1 MIGQND
7 TDRFARGSGRPRVV
21 IVGGGFGGLWA
32 ARRLARSGRV
42 DVVLVDRNNYH
53 TFLPLLYQVAAAEIE
68 PEQIAY
74 PLRGVFRRQD
84 RVSVALAE
92 VRGVDGARR
101 VLHTDGPDIPY
112 DHLILAPGSLTSFFG
127 VPGAAEN
134 AYTLKSLED
143 AVRLRNHILACFERA
158 SLTEDPARRAALL
171 TFTVVGGGP
180 TGVEF
185 AGALAE
191 LVRTPLARDFPELA
205 GKTPARIVLLE
216 AADGLLTGFPEQL
229 RTYARDRLALMGV
242 EVRTKAGVAEVGPTD
257 VRLGDGMRIATC
269 TVAWTAGVRGHDVA
283 AAMGLPV
290 GRGGRVSVLPTLQ
303 VDGHPEIHVV
313 GDLSLPEGQ
322 NPPMIAPNATQ
333 QGRHAASNVLRLL
346 QGGKAKVFRYRD
358 KGAMATIGRQAAV
371 VRLGRFAFSGL
382 WAWVLWLFVHL
393 AYLIG
398 FRNRLFVLVNWA
410 WDYLFFERSVRLI
423 LPRVAMDDAV
433 CEAPTEMAD
442 GADAGAGNGQDAAGP
457 KGAGE
462 AAS

>member
-1 MIGQND
+1 MIGRND
-7 TDRFARGSGRPRVV
+7 TDRFARGAGRPRVV

-74 PLRGVFRRQD
+74 PLRGVFRKQQ
-84 RVSVALAE
+84 RVSVALAD
-92 VRGVDGARR
+92 VRGVDAARR
-101 VLHTDGPDIPY
+101 VLHTDGPDLPY

-158 SLTEDPARRAALL
+158 SLTEDPDRRAALL

-205 GKTPARIVLLE
+205 GRTPPRIVLLE

-242 EVRTKAGVAEVGPTD
+242 EVRTKAGVAEVDPTS

-269 TVAWTAGVRGHDVA
+269 TVAWTAGVRV
-283 AAMGLPV
+283 P
-290 GRGGRVSVLPTLQ
+290 VLPTLQ

-333 QGRHAASNVLRLL
+333 QGRHAAANVLRLL
-346 QGGKAKVFRYRD
+346 KGGRAKPFRYRD

-433 CEAPTEMAD
+433 CEAPPEVTET
-442 GADAGAGNGQDAAGP
+442 AGT
-457 KGAGE
+457 
-462 AAS
+462 